1 MTTLNYVP
9 SGVALQ
15 LLKSDLGFFGSD
27 LDESVTTY
35 LTDLLYYSQR
45 ALLEQNGI
53 VLKQDDIYD
62 DQLCA
67 MYAAWVYRN
76 RATGAGKTQMLKDE
90 IKARQLGVA
99 LAGQSEEGQHDL

>member
-1 MTTLNYVP
+1 MVTSNYVP
-9 SGVALQ
+9 SEVALQ
-15 LLKSDLGFFGSD
+15 LLKSDLGFFDSD
-27 LDESVTTY
+27 LGQPFVDY
-35 LTDLLYYSQR
+35 LKSLLYFAQR
-45 ALLEQNGI
+45 ALLEQNDI

-90 IKARQLGVA
+90 IKARQVGSA
-99 LAGQSEEGQHDL
+99 LSGHSEEGPA

>member
-1 MTTLNYVP
+1 METCNYVP

-15 LLKSDLGFFGSD
+15 LLKADLGFFGSD
-27 LDESVTTY
+27 LDPDITAY
-35 LTDLLYYSQR
+35 LKDLLCYAQR

-53 VLKQDDIYD
+53 TLKQDDTYD

-90 IKARQLGVA
+90 IKARQVGSA
-99 LAGQSEEGQHDL
+99 LSGPSEEGPA

>member
-1 MTTLNYVP
+1 MATCNYVP
-9 SGVALQ
+9 SGTALQ
-15 LLKSDLGFFGSD
+15 LLKSDLGFFGSG
-27 LDESVTTY
+27 LDPDITAY
-35 LTDLLYYSQR
+35 LKDLLCCAQR

-67 MYAAWVYRN
+67 MYAAWGYRN